1 MEVLPRVDRVAKQLG
16 VDYAPVV
23 VGFTRSGGRSVPDTD
38 GILVADSDAPMLR
51 EAYLAWAGEQTKKA
65 ALKRER
71 ELVARWGSI
80 VRAALTRARL
90 QEQHG

>member
-1 MEVLPRVDRVAKQLG
+1 MRVAKQLG

-38 GILVADSDAPMLR
+38 GILVADTDAPMLG
-51 EAYLAWAGEQTKKA
+51 EAYSAWAGEQIKTA

-71 ELVARWGSI
+71 ELVARWGAI
-80 VRAALTRARL
+80 VHAALTRARL
-90 QEQHG
+90 QEQYG